1 MEFGNKKM
9 ENTEALDQ
17 SRESVE
23 QAEQVDK
30 DTLEGKLST
39 EQFDDDGDETSDAN
53 NPNDEEST
61 DMKVRDTTAPE
72 AAAGKFSEWVEQP
85 EEVSTQ
91 GAKDAE
97 NAQELSSKEAIE
109 TGEAQFDDSDEMD
122 SPDVTDEN
130 DSAEIVEKAEEP
142 FDDTADPDTETADT
156 KATNSDTNG
165 TSDIP
170 EETFDDSVEYK
181 QTESKSGDVAEQDK
195 VGSDPVDSP
204 TKEDETFD
212 DSVEAE
218 PSEDSADNK
227 ESKADPKK
235 TADEVNEEPFD
246 DSNEAERSTDSI
258 EKAETT
264 SDTNPDG
271 TPKRFEDYSYSELSD
286 MARDNP
292 AKAAELNADFRER
305 YEAEMRGMTQE
316 EYQDYKYRLQA
327 AQSKEEL
334 EDTETQDA
342 PTEYQSEKFNSI
354 QQRVEQFRENFDA
367 DDTTVSED
375 KKALGAN
382 INTIHD
388 IQSLRTDIGKEK
400 DACMERMGELK
411 QENPYYN
418 PDTHP
423 EYKEVSDR
431 YKALDSADSKLKSW
445 EAELDG
451 KNYALCEKRDLP
463 YYQQTE
469 HYHEPGSYKMDKMES
484 YLHGSDGK
492 PGLRDKLDTG
502 TTEPLDKF
510 QFDFQY
516 ERMSSSLSDL
526 QRTGTPDE
534 RARAKELSA
543 ELNATKT
550 QFDGMYKDYT
560 LKQDGTVTQKTETH
574 ESAKKI
580 YSNESIRD
588 DLPNGGSR
596 FSQIEIGAGG
606 KHTKIEQEQ
615 YLYTG
620 ENTGKAS
627 KSVARDGLHI
637 RATSEE
643 TGIGRDGTEYKKS
656 TVSDV
661 SLGRVEVGYEVDTQ
675 KGEFSAKGNAAVLK
689 GRTETEK
696 GHGEQKT
703 TISAEVN
710 VAHVSGEVS
719 AKVNEGEYGAK
730 IEGAAGDAKL
740 SYEKKNGDQSFGVS
754 VEGKVVGGSASA
766 EFDKFGPDVK
776 VSTYKAEGT
785 ISPSVNEVEIAEKTH
800 TESKVEIVAH
810 SPLDDVRNAFKGIG
824 KLEDLRNTSI
834 KEADTDNIVPHT
846 ASTRFD
852 ISEVAPKLK
861 TAPDTAYFWSGRTDG
876 VGGAENAA
884 EIAKSKGG
892 VTLETTIAEQKI
904 EMPEWDFDNPDSLK
918 AWDEA
923 SAAYAMQ
930 VSGEVHAVVGENLRE
945 GNIWE
950 NVELPR
956 LKDNPDVTRIVT
968 IDPKTHIERTIFER

>member
-72 AAAGKFSEWVEQP
+72 AAAGKFSERVEQP
-85 EEVSTQ
+85 EEVSSQ
-91 GAKDAE
+91 GAKDSE

-122 SPDVTDEN
+122 SPDVTEEN
-130 DSAEIVEKAEEP
+130 DSAESVEKTEEP
-142 FDDTADPDTETADT
+142 FDDTADPGTETADA

-170 EETFDDSVEYK
+170 EETFDDSV
-181 QTESKSGDVAEQDK
+181 QTESESGDVAEQEN
-195 VGSDPVDSP
+195 VGSGSEDSS
-204 TKEDETFD
+204 TKEEETFD

-218 PSEDSADNK
+218 PSEDSADTK
-227 ESKADPKK
+227 ESKADPEK
-235 TADEVNEEPFD
+235 TADEVKEEPFD
-246 DSNEAERSTDSI
+246 DSNEAEHSTDSADSVK
-258 EKAETT
+258 KAETT

-334 EDTETQDA
+334 EDTETQDT

-354 QQRVEQFRENFDA
+354 QQRVEQFREDFNA

-388 IQSLRTDIGKEK
+388 IQELRTEIGKEK

-543 ELNATKT
+543 ELDATKT

-588 DLPNGGSR
+588 VLPNGGSR

-615 YLYTG
+615 FLYTG

-643 TGIGRDGTEYKKS
+643 TGIGRDGAEYKKS

-675 KGEFSAKGNAAVLK
+675 KGEFSAKGDAAVLK
-689 GRTETEK
+689 GRTETERE
-696 GHGEQKT
+696 HGEQKT

-730 IEGAAGDAKL
+730 IEGAAGDSNL
-740 SYEKKNGDQSFGVS
+740 SYEKKDGNQSYGFS
-754 VEGKVVGGSASA
+754 VEGKALGGSASA
-766 EFDKFGPDVK
+766 EFDKYGPNV
-776 VSTYKAEGT
+776 KAE
-785 ISPSVNEVEIAEKTH
+785 SFQAKLNAKVSVNEVDIWEPGDENEPKTWFEH
-800 TESKVEIVAH
+800 A
-810 SPLDDVRNAFKGIG
+810 PLGNVRSGLENFDKA
-824 KLEDLRNTSI
+824 EDLHKTLPD
-834 KEADTDNIVPHT
+834 DT
-846 ASTRFD
+846 
-852 ISEVAPKLK
+852 
-861 TAPDTAYFWSGRTDG
+861 
-876 VGGAENAA
+876 
-884 EIAKSKGG
+884 
-892 VTLETTIAEQKI
+892 
-904 EMPEWDFDNPDSLK
+904 
-918 AWDEA
+918 
-923 SAAYAMQ
+923 
-930 VSGEVHAVVGENLRE
+930 GEV
-945 GNIWE
+945 
-950 NVELPR
+950 
-956 LKDNPDVTRIVT
+956 
-968 IDPKTHIERTIFER
+968 ERRD